1 MTAGFTSPEKSYIN
15 AISDV
20 HSCTIFGGG
29 RGRIQWSAFLFCLQS
44 CDYEVFLVNFR
55 AWFSSLTQLC
65 PTLCDPMNHST
76 PGLPVHHQLPELTQT
91 HVHWVRDAI
100 QPSHPRSSPS
110 PPALNHSQY
119 QGLFKWVSS
128 SHLVAKGLEF
138 QLQHQC
144 FQWTPRTEPL

>member
-91 HVHWVRDAI
+91 HVH
-100 QPSHPRSSPS
+100 
-110 PPALNHSQY
+110 
-119 QGLFKWVSS
+119 
-128 SHLVAKGLEF
+128 
-138 QLQHQC
+138 
-144 FQWTPRTEPL
+144 

>member
-65 PTLCDPMNHST
+65 PTLCDPMNCST
-76 PGLPVHHQLPELTQT
+76 SGLRVHHQLLKFTQT
-91 HVHWVRDAI
+91 HVHQVSDTI

-128 SHLVAKGLEF
+128 SHQEAKVLEF
-138 QLQHQC
+138 HLQQQP
-144 FQWTPRTEPL
+144 FQWIFRIDFL

>member
-76 PGLPVHHQLPELTQT
+76 PGLPVHHQLPEFTQT
-91 HVHWVRDAI
+91 HVHQVCEAI
-100 QPSHPRSSPS
+100 QPSHPLLSPS
-110 PPALNHSQY
+110 PPAPNPS
-119 QGLFKWVSS
+119 
-128 SHLVAKGLEF
+128 
-138 QLQHQC
+138 QHQSL
-144 FQWTPRTEPL
+144 FQ